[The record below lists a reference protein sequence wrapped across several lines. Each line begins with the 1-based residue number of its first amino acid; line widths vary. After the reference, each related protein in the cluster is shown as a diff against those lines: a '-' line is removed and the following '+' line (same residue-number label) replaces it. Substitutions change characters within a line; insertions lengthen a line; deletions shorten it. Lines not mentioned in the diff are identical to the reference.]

1 MARAESLHGIDN
13 PLRSEAISQQ
23 RVIRVVLMKPCHD
36 FISLWMQDEFASFK
50 PDGRPARD
58 ATALHDAPYVVERQL
73 FTLFLPDVAV
83 LAM

>member
-1 MARAESLHGIDN
+1 MESLHGIDDAS
-13 PLRSEAISQQ
+13 RGEAIGQQ
-23 RVIRVVLMKPCHD
+23 RVIRVVLMEPRHD
-36 FISLWMQDEFASFK
+36 FVGLWMQDEFASFK